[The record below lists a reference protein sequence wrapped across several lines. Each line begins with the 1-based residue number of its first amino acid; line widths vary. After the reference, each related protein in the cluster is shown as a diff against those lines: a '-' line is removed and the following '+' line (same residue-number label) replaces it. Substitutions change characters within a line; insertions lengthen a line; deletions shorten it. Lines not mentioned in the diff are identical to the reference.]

1 MIANIAP
8 PPQPRIQSQ
17 ENRIQE
23 LQQTVSA
30 SRLNTWQSCRLK
42 FFFRYVLRI
51 KRAQSAAQYVGSI
64 VHLVLQNWNMA
75 RWRKQPIQTEL
86 FQQQFELDW
95 QNKQQESP
103 IRWETGEEQD
113 AKKESWSLVET
124 YLKHTPIK
132 PDEMPEAVEVA
143 VEADLKHHGL
153 PRLIGIIDLVR
164 QGARIVDFKTTG
176 QTPNPEKAGHLNE
189 TQLSCYSVLYRETTG
204 MNEKGLELHHLVKL
218 KTPKL
223 VIASLPPMT
232 EPQQTKLF
240 RIMESYQAGL
250 NRQDWI
256 PSPSPMSCA
265 CCEYFNEC
273 RRWS

>member
-1 MIANIAP
+1 MIATTQP
-8 PPQPRIQSQ
+8 PPPIDHS
-17 ENRIQE
+17 EADRIQE
-23 LQQTVSA
+23 LHQTVSA

-42 FFFRYVLRI
+42 FYFRYVLKI
-51 KRAQSAAQYVGSI
+51 KRAQSAAQYVGSM

-75 RWRKQPIQTEL
+75 RWRKQAIQTQI

-95 QNKQQESP
+95 RSKQQENP
-103 IRWETGEEQD
+103 IRWDTDEESES
-113 AKKESWSLVET
+113 KLESWSLVET
-124 YLKHTPIK
+124 YLRDTPIK
-132 PDEMPEAVEVA
+132 LDEMPEAVEVA
-143 VEADLKHHGL
+143 VEADLSHHGL

-164 QGARIVDFKTTG
+164 EGARIVDFKTTG

-204 MNEKGLELHHLVKL
+204 TNEKGLELHHLVKL

-223 VIASLPPMT
+223 VITSLPPMT
-232 EPQQTKLF
+232 ESQETKLF

-250 NRQDWI
+250 ERKDWI
-256 PSPSPMSCA
+256 PSPSPMSCS
-265 CCEYFNEC
+265 CCEYYNEC

>member
-1 MIANIAP
+1 MIAP
-8 PPQPRIQSQ
+8 IQSIPRADYS
-17 ENRIQE
+17 EEDRIQE
-23 LQQTVSA
+23 LHQTVSA

-42 FFFRYVLRI
+42 FFFRYVLKI
-51 KRAQSAAQYVGSI
+51 KRAQSSAQYVGSM

-75 RWRKQPIQTEL
+75 RWRKQAIQTEV
-86 FQQQFELDW
+86 FHQQFDLDW
-95 QNKQQESP
+95 QMKQQESP
-103 IRWETGEEQD
+103 IRWDTDEEEES
-113 AKKESWSLVET
+113 KVESWKLVET
-124 YLKHTPIK
+124 YLRDTPIQ

-143 VEADLKHHGL
+143 VEADLSHHGL

-164 QGARIVDFKTTG
+164 EGARIVDFKTTG

-204 MNEKGLELHHLVKL
+204 TNEKGLELHHLVKL

-223 VIASLPPMT
+223 VITSLPPMT
-232 EPQQTKLF
+232 ESQETKLF

-250 NRQDWI
+250 ERKDRI

-265 CCEYFNEC
+265 CCEYYNEC

>member
-1 MIANIAP
+1 MIAPA
-8 PPQPRIQSQ
+8 QPLPRTAQSQ
-17 ENRIQE
+17 EERIHE

-42 FFFRYVLRI
+42 FFFRYILRI
-51 KRAQSAAQYVGSI
+51 KRAQSGAQYVGSS
-64 VHLVLQNWNMA
+64 VHLVLQHWNMA
-75 RWRKQPIQTEL
+75 RWRKQLVQTEVL
-86 FQQQFELDW
+86 KQQFEQDW
-95 QNKQQESP
+95 ASKQQDDP
-103 IRWETGEEQD
+103 IRWEGAEEEES
-113 AKKESWSLVET
+113 KLESWKLVET
-124 YLKHTPIK
+124 YFRDTPIK
-132 PDEMPEAVEVA
+132 LDEMPEAVEVS

-164 QGARIVDFKTTG
+164 QGGRIVDFKTTG

-204 MNEKGLELHHLVKL
+204 SRESGLELHHLVKL

-223 VIASLPPMT
+223 VIASLPPMN
-232 EPQQTKLF
+232 EQQQTKLF
-240 RIMESYQAGL
+240 RIMESYQEGL
-250 NRQDWI
+250 SRSDWI

-265 CCEYFNEC
+265 CCEYFNQC

>member
-1 MIANIAP
+1 MIAATHSP
-8 PPQPRIQSQ
+8 ASTDYSEADRIQQ
-17 ENRIQE
+17 
-23 LQQTVSA
+23 LHQTVSA

-42 FFFRYVLRI
+42 FYFRYVLKI
-51 KRAQSAAQYVGSI
+51 KRAQSSAQYVGSM

-75 RWRKQPIQTEL
+75 RWRKQSIQTEV

-95 QNKQQESP
+95 QLKQQESP
-103 IRWETGEEQD
+103 IRWDTDEEAD

-124 YLKHTPIK
+124 YLKNTPIQ

-143 VEADLKHHGL
+143 VEADLSHHGL

-164 QGARIVDFKTTG
+164 QGGRIVDFKTTG

-204 MNEKGLELHHLVKL
+204 SKEKGLELHHLVKL

-232 EPQQTKLF
+232 EPQETKLF

-250 NRQDWI
+250 ERKDWI